1 MKKTVFS
8 LLCILLALSYNAQSH
23 RFLYEY
29 TFKIDSLDRSKS
41 EKELMVLDIGK
52 EGSRFYSFE
61 RAQYDSVRES
71 EIKKA
76 IQTKSTHIDFTH
88 IRDRSKVRS
97 RVTKKYPDYQTT
109 LHTTIGSDDLAVLY
123 DAKMEWSISKET
135 RTIKGL
141 KAQKA
146 TGSLAGRQWTAWYTP
161 EIPLQDGPYRFA
173 GLPGLILEISDSKGD
188 HVFTFAGN
196 RKHKDLR
203 LQENEKGIPVSE
215 KKFNELWKI
224 YVKDPAKSTRMILAD
239 PDVKITMS
247 DGSGRIIPQAEMIRN
262 NEIRLKEKLQKNN
275 NFIDLTLYR

>member
-8 LLCILLALSYNAQSH
+8 LLCILFAICCNAQSH

-29 TFKIDSLDRSKS
+29 NFKMDSLDRSKS

-61 RAQYDSVRES
+61 RAQYDSIRES
-71 EIKKA
+71 EMKKA
-76 IQTKSTHIDFTH
+76 MQSKSTHIDFTH
-88 IRDRSKVRS
+88 IRDRSKVRT
-97 RVTKKYPDYQTT
+97 RVTKKYPDYRTT
-109 LHTTIGSDDLAVLY
+109 LHSKIGSDDLAILY
-123 DAKMEWSISKET
+123 EAKMDWLISKET

-146 TGSLAGRQWTAWYTP
+146 TCSLGGRLWTAWYTP
-161 EIPLQDGPYRFA
+161 EIPFQDGPYRFA
-173 GLPGLILEISDSKGD
+173 GLPGLILEVTDSKGD
-188 HVFTFAGN
+188 HVFTFAGSH
-196 RKHKDLR
+196 KHTDLQ
-203 LQENEKGIPVSE
+203 LQEKQKGTPVSE

-224 YVKDPAKSTRMILAD
+224 YFKDPAKSTRMILGD
-239 PDVKITMS
+239 PDIKITMS

-262 NEIRLKEKLQKNN
+262 NEIRLKEKLLKNN